1 MERLL
6 KIREVSELL
15 QISPKTIY
23 NWVHY
28 GYIPYFKVYG
38 QRGTTKAAIRF
49 RQSEIEQWL
58 KRRRRAGRDSI
69 QPEEIFLRKSGQS
82 SVDNEGE

>member
-6 KIREVSELL
+6 KIDEVSALL

-28 GYIPYFKVYG
+28 GYIPYFKVYSAA
-38 QRGTTKAAIRF
+38 RGHGGLIRF
-49 RQSEIEQWL
+49 RQSDIENWL
-58 KRRRRAGRDSI
+58 RRRKQNGRNSFK
-69 QPEEIFLRKSGQS
+69 PSFGK
-82 SVDNEGE
+82 N

>member
-6 KIREVSELL
+6 KIGEVSALL

-28 GYIPYFKVYG
+28 GYIPYFKIYNT
-38 QRGTTKAAIRF
+38 RGHGGLIRF
-49 RQSEIEQWL
+49 RQTDIENWL
-58 KRRRRAGRDSI
+58 KRRRQNGRDSFK
-69 QPEEIFLRKSGQS
+69 QFLDRNQFL
-82 SVDNEGE
+82 